1 MRWCS
6 PTPRVGICG
15 LTTFGGRGG
24 PRPSRREQTTVSD
37 FKVHELRH
45 TALLAI
51 QADADIKALQNVLGH
66 ESAGLTLDRYGHL
79 YGSDVEAVGKCGRLT
94 CGFGCGA

>member
-1 MRWCS
+1 M
-6 PTPRVGICG
+6 
-15 LTTFGGRGG
+15 
-24 PRPSRREQTTVSD
+24 SD

-79 YGSDVEAVGKCGRLT
+79 YGSDVEAVGKCGHGQYYN
-94 CGFGCGA
+94 CS